1 MFHQITIAG
10 VLGQDPSM
18 RYFPNGQAVTNIS
31 VAANHTYKNN
41 DGETIRKTIWFRVA
55 VYGKQAESVNQYLRK
70 KSKVL
75 VIGRL
80 NADES
85 GNPKIWTRQDGTS
98 GASFEVTA
106 ESVKFLD
113 SRENNGGE
121 YQEGAQA
128 EYVENAEQP
137 YPF

>member
-10 VLGQDPSM
+10 VLGQDPTM
-18 RYFPNGQAVTNIS
+18 KYFPNGQAVTNIS

-106 ESVKFLD
+106 EVVKFLD
-113 SRENNGGE
+113 SRENGGE
-121 YQEGAQA
+121 HQEGAQV

>member
-1 MFHQITIAG
+1 MFHQITIVG
-10 VLGQDPSM
+10 TLGQDPIM
-18 RYFPNGQAVTNIS
+18 KYFPNGQAVTNIS

-41 DGETIRKTIWFRVA
+41 DGENIRKTIWFRVA
-55 VYGKQAESVNQYLRK
+55 IFGKQAESVNQYLRK

-80 NADES
+80 TADDN

-113 SRENNGGE
+113 GKDTSNGGE
-121 YQEGAQA
+121 SYDSPVQA
-128 EYVENAEQP
+128 GYVDDGDI
-137 YPF
+137 PF